1 MNLEI
6 LKKYAKLAVVKGTN
20 VQKGQLMVI
29 SAPVEA
35 FEFTRLC
42 VQEAYKAGASEVI
55 VDYGDSLLSR
65 LKYENVTKERLA
77 EVPDYFVEKRK
88 YYVDQKACFLHII
101 SEVPGNLKGIDSDK
115 VQTAQIAYMTAI
127 KPFRY
132 YTMSSV
138 GQWSIVAYPNVVW
151 AKKVF
156 PNLDEKEAYDRLFEA
171 ILFASRIN
179 EQDPI
184 ENWDKHNAELAKHTK
199 LMNEYNFK
207 SLHFTNELN
216 TDLIVELA
224 LNHVWEGGSDNTPS
238 KVEFNANMPT
248 EEVFSMPKRDGVNGI
263 VYASKPLS
271 YQGNLIE
278 DFYLKF
284 ENGKVV
290 DYDAKAGKEAL
301 TNLLNTDEGSRYLGE
316 VALISYQSP
325 ISDLNLLFYNTLFDE
340 NASCHLALGA
350 AYPSNLKG
358 GVDLKEEEL
367 VEHGA
372 NVSMNH
378 CDFMFGS
385 REMKVV
391 GTTFDNKEVILFE
404 HGDFVV

>member
-1 MNLEI
+1 MKLEV
-6 LKKYAKLAVVKGTN
+6 LKKYAKLAVVKGSN
-20 VQKGQLMVI
+20 VQKGQLLVI

-35 FEFTRLC
+35 YEFTRLC
-42 VQEAYKAGASEVI
+42 VEEAYNAGAGEVI
-55 VDYGDSLLSR
+55 VDYNDSLLTR
-65 LKYENVTKERLA
+65 LKYKNVEKERLGL
-77 EVPDYFVEKRK
+77 VPNYFVEKRK
-88 YYVDQKACFLHII
+88 YYVDEKACFLHIV

-115 VQTAQIAYMTAI
+115 IQTAQIAYMKAI
-127 KPFRY
+127 KPYRY
-132 YTMSSV
+132 YTMSSI
-138 GQWSIVAYPNVVW
+138 GQWSIVAYPNLVW

-156 PNLDEKEAYDRLFEA
+156 PELSDEEAYDKLFEA
-171 ILFASRIN
+171 ILFASRIDEN
-179 EQDPI
+179 DPI
-184 ENWDKHNAELAKHTK
+184 KNWDQHNSEIAKHTK
-199 LMNEYNFK
+199 LMNDYNFK
-207 SLHFTNELN
+207 SLHFTNELK
-216 TDLIVELA
+216 TDLTVDLA
-224 LNHVWEGGSDNTPS
+224 INHIWEGGMDKTPS

-248 EEVFSMPKRDGVNGI
+248 EEVFSMPKRDSVNGI

-290 DYDAKAGKEAL
+290 DYDAKEGKDSL

-316 VALISYQSP
+316 VALISYDSP
-325 ISDLNLLFYNTLFDE
+325 ISNLNLLFYNTLFDE

-358 GVDLKEEEL
+358 GVDLNEEEL

-385 REMKVV
+385 REMKIV
-391 GTTFDNKEVILFE
+391 GTTFDNKEVVLFE
-404 HGDFVV
+404 HGNFVV